1 MPCVQA
7 GLPFCTCTGRAACA
21 VPRRRVCYALLAE
34 LRIDLSP
41 TCHTGSQV
49 PYIRAWT
56 ADKTPTGSRRS
67 NTMVLLIM
75 ENINL
80 IKLVNQE
87 EPK

>member
-7 GLPFCTCTGRAACA
+7 GLPFCTCRQGCLCA
-21 VPRRRVCYALLAE
+21 LRHRVCYALLAE